1 MITSE
6 WLTSKVLTFTT
17 VPSASSA
24 FTFWLTL
31 LVGFGKN
38 LPQSTKGAKVMTVP
52 AAAINFRKSR
62 RDTFPPS
69 TGGVRAMPR
78 ENDSLI
84 INKPL
89 EIELY
94 IYEKENV
101 AHLCMSRLLPEVM
114 LH

>member
-1 MITSE
+1 
-6 WLTSKVLTFTT
+6 
-17 VPSASSA
+17 
-24 FTFWLTL
+24 
-31 LVGFGKN
+31 
-38 LPQSTKGAKVMTVP
+38 VP